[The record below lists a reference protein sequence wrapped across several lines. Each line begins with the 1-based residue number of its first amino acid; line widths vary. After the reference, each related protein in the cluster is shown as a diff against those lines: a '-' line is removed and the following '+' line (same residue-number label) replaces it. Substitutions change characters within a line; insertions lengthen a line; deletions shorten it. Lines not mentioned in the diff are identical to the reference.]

1 MDKIVVAGGS
11 LAGLAVALFAA
22 RSGHE
27 VMLLE
32 ADGRPVPATAE
43 DVWQGWR
50 RRGVPQFRQL
60 HATQALGW
68 SILAA
73 RAPDVLA
80 DLRVIGG
87 CEAQLVTV
95 PEPAA
100 AELVQLRCRR
110 PILEWVLRR
119 AVLAE
124 PGIAF
129 RPGTRSPGCAW
140 AAGADR
146 G

>member
-27 VMLLE
+27 VILLE
-32 ADGRPVPATAE
+32 ADDRPVPSTAE

-87 CEAQLVTV
+87 CEAQLLTV

-110 PILEWVLRR
+110 PILEWSC
-119 AVLAE
+119 AGPCWPSPAS
-124 PGIAF
+124 PSGPA
-129 RPGTRSPGCAW
+129 PKSPGCAW